1 MVESLVGVC
10 REFKI
15 KCKGVGV
22 HPPMEL
28 SDQVVHFKATALNDY
43 SINNIYIVN
52 NHLSTNEYTH
62 PVPRIGRFKYNTWVG
77 SV

>member
-1 MVESLVGVC
+1 MHQQKGRDCSANCLHLIYY

-43 SINNIYIVN
+43 SLNDIYVIN

-62 PVPRIGRFKYNTWVG
+62 PVPRIG
-77 SV
+77 